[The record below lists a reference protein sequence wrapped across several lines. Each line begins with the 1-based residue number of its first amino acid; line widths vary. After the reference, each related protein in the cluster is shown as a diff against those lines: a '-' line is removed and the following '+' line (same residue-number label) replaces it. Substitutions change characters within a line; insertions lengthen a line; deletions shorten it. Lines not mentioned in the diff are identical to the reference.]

1 MENTC
6 RWLTV
11 MASGREVHMDDLPA
25 ELKDQPVTTETSA
38 PTHTNWQQQL
48 RQWIDRELAA
58 GKHHIL
64 HTAVPDFERTVI
76 EAALSHTKGRKKDA
90 AELLGWGRNTLTR
103 KLKELD
109 MGGED

>member
-1 MENTC
+1 
-6 RWLTV
+6 
-11 MASGREVHMDDLPA
+11 MASGREVHMDDLPP
-25 ELKDQPVTTETSA
+25 ELKNQPEQA
-38 PTHTNWQQQL
+38 ANLPTIQSNWQQQL

-58 GKHHIL
+58 GKNHIL

-76 EAALSHTKGRKKDA
+76 EAALHHTKGRKKDA

-109 MGGED
+109 MGGEEN